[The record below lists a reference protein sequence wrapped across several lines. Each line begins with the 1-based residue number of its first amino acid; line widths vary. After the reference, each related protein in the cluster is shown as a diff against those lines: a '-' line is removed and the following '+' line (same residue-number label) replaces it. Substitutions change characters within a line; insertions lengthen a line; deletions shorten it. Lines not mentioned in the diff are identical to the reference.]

1 LMDYLCRLVG
11 HELNNLSKQLV
22 GPTLVRVDINV
33 PVRQDGRIN
42 RERPNLRLKTYGRIL
57 DLYSR
62 FSPIVVMAHQGRRGE
77 RDFVKLT
84 DHYNVLGTVIRYGA
98 VDFEPYVEGE
108 EYLTGRLAKRV
119 KTLKK
124 GMILLLDN
132 MRNLDCEEKF
142 DAQTCPYID
151 FFKKAGIKTC
161 VNDGLPLWHR
171 ANSSV
176 MALPHIARTYV
187 GVRSHYELGIQEG
200 LIGGEDG
207 DSKAIVIGGKKPK
220 FEAIPKLANKMDL
233 FTGGLTATQVL
244 RMKGVDL
251 GEANNRL
258 LEKLYNKPKE
268 NEILADI
275 VKKFEIETPKDF
287 VIQEGVNVMKD
298 VPLAELPK
306 HPNALIKDVGM
317 ATIDHYSEKLQS
329 YERRIR
335 AGPMGVYEEGFN
347 NGSELVRSIVGPG
360 FIAVGGDTVEELQ
373 DNELGDPIIAAGGT
387 VLLGGGAHLDGWA
400 GEPYASMDELLKV
413 WGPG

>member
-1 LMDYLCRLVG
+1 MNYLSTLEDY
-11 HELNNLSKQLV
+11 ELNNLSKQLV

-42 RERPNLRLKTYGRIL
+42 REHPNLRLKTYGRIL

-77 RDFVKLT
+77 NDFVKLS
-84 DHYNVLGTVIRYGA
+84 DHYNVLGTVIRHGK
-98 VDFEPYVEGE
+98 VEFESFVEAE
-108 EYLTGRLAKRV
+108 DYLTGRLARRIKN
-119 KTLKK
+119 LKK
-124 GMILLLDN
+124 GEILLLDN
-132 MRNLDCEEKF
+132 MRYMEWEEKF
-142 DAQTCPYID
+142 DAQACPYID
-151 FFKKAGIKTC
+151 FFKKAGIRTC

-176 MALPHIARTYV
+176 MALPHIARTYI

-200 LIGGEDG
+200 LMSGENG
-207 DSKAIVIGGKKPK
+207 ESKAIVIGGKKPK

-244 RMKGVDL
+244 RMKGVNL
-251 GEANNRL
+251 GESNNRL
-258 LEKLYNKPKE
+258 LEKLYSKTKE
-268 NEILADI
+268 NELLAEI
-275 VKKFEIETPKDF
+275 VKKYTIETPKDF
-287 VIQEGVNVMKD
+287 VIQNGVNIIKD
-298 VPLAELPK
+298 VPLSELCK
-306 HPNALIKDVGM
+306 HPDALIKDVGM
-317 ATIDHYSEKLQS
+317 ATVDYYSEKLQA

-373 DNELGDPIIAAGGT
+373 DNDLGDPIIAAGGT

-400 GEPYASMDELLKV
+400 GDPYPSIDELLKV
-413 WGPG
+413 QKCS

>member
-1 LMDYLCRLVG
+1 MNYLNALEG
-11 HELNNLSKQLV
+11 YELNNLSKQLV

-42 RERPNLRLKTYGRIL
+42 REHPNLRLKTYGRIL

-77 RDFVKLT
+77 KDFVELS
-84 DHYNVLGTVIRYGA
+84 DHYNVLGTVIRHGK
-98 VDFEPYVEGE
+98 VEFESFVEAE
-108 EYLTGRLAKRV
+108 EYLTGRLARRIKN
-119 KTLKK
+119 LKK
-124 GMILLLDN
+124 GEILLLDN
-132 MRNLDCEEKF
+132 MRYIDSEEKF
-142 DAQTCPYID
+142 DAQTCPYIE

-176 MALPHIARTYV
+176 MALPHIAKTYV

-200 LIGGEDG
+200 LMDSENGGD
-207 DSKAIVIGGKKPK
+207 KAIVIGGKKPK
-220 FEAIPKLANKMDL
+220 FEAIPRLASKMDL

-244 RMKGVDL
+244 RMQGVKL
-251 GEANNRL
+251 GESNMKL
-258 LEKLYNKPKE
+258 LEKLYSKPKE
-268 NEILADI
+268 NELLAEI
-275 VKKFEIETPKDF
+275 VKKFNIETPKDF
-287 VIQEGVNVMKD
+287 VIQDGVNIIKD
-298 VPLAELPK
+298 VPVSELCK
-306 HPNALIKDVGM
+306 HPDALIKDVGM
-317 ATIDHYSEKLQS
+317 ATVDYYSDKLQA

-400 GEPYASMDELLKV
+400 GDPYPSVDELLKLQKHS
-413 WGPG
+413 